1 MALMFDAT
9 AAYANPTSP
18 LHDEIQR
25 VARLALD
32 ACVNMLQYWRRLTNN
47 NAPGALAA
55 ATVDFTL
62 FQAVTDTLGCV

>member
-9 AAYANPTSP
+9 AAYANPASP
-18 LHDEIQR
+18 LYDEIQR

-32 ACVNMLQYWRRLTNN
+32 ACVNMLQYWRLANN
-47 NAPGALAA
+47 NAPGALTT